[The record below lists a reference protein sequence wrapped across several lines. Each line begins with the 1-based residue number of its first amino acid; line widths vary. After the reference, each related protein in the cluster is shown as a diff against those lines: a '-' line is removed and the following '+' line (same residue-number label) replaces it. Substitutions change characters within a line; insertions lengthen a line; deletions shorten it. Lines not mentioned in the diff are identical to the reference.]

1 MASAKVKNLDIQ
13 NLYLLNPAAKF
24 VLAALALAGVLAVGY
39 AAVFREQLETL
50 STQEEREAELK
61 ETYTKKSIEAASLDN
76 LKAELASIRSSFDIL
91 LKQLPTDAEIPTLIQ
106 ELHQAGS
113 ANGLRLD
120 SVVPQVPV
128 NDGPIQKLPY
138 EISITG
144 KYNQINQFARDVG
157 GLSRIITLESLKISH
172 VSDGKNSKDIKNDT
186 LILRAIATTY
196 KARPADEVAAE
207 LATQQSQ
214 AQGNSENG
222 QANSEQK

>member
-24 VLAALALAGVLAVGY
+24 VLAALAVAGVLAVGY
-39 AAVFREQLETL
+39 GIVFRDQLETL
-50 STQEEREAELK
+50 STQEAREAELK

-76 LKAELASIRSSFDIL
+76 LKAELTSIRSSFDIL

-172 VSDGKNSKDIKNDT
+172 VSDGKNSKDSKNDT
-186 LILRAIATTY
+186 LTLRAIATTY

-207 LATQQSQ
+207 LAAQQSQ
-214 AQGNSENG
+214 AQGDLENG

>member
-24 VLAALALAGVLAVGY
+24 VLAALAIAGVLAVGY

-120 SVVPQVPV
+120 SVIPQVPV

-157 GLSRIITLESLKISH
+157 GLSRIITLESLKVSH

-222 QANSEQK
+222 QANSETK

>member
-13 NLYLLNPAAKF
+13 NLYLLNPVAKF
-24 VLAALALAGVLAVGY
+24 VLAALAVAGVLAVGY
-39 AAVFREQLETL
+39 GIVFRDQLETL
-50 STQEEREAELK
+50 STQEAKEAELK

-76 LKAELASIRSSFDIL
+76 LKAELTSIRSSFDIL

-172 VSDGKNSKDIKNDT
+172 VSDGKNSKDSKNDT
-186 LILRAIATTY
+186 LTLRAIATTY
-196 KARPADEVAAE
+196 KARPSDEVAAE
-207 LATQQSQ
+207 LAAQQSQ
-214 AQGNSENG
+214 AQGDSENG

>member
-24 VLAALALAGVLAVGY
+24 VLAALAIAGVLAVGY

-50 STQEEREAELK
+50 STQEEREVELK

-120 SVVPQVPV
+120 SVIPQVPV

-172 VSDGKNSKDIKNDT
+172 VSDDKNSKDIKNDT

>member
-24 VLAALALAGVLAVGY
+24 VLAALAIAGVLAVGY

-120 SVVPQVPV
+120 SVIPQVPV

-157 GLSRIITLESLKISH
+157 GLSRIITLESLKVSH

-222 QANSEQK
+222 QANSGQK

>member
-13 NLYLLNPAAKF
+13 NLYMLNPDAKF
-24 VLAALALAGVLAVGY
+24 VLAALAIAGVLSVGY

-50 STQEEREAELK
+50 STQEEREVELK

-120 SVVPQVPV
+120 SVIPQVPV

>member
-24 VLAALALAGVLAVGY
+24 VLAALAIAGVLAVGY

-61 ETYTKKSIEAASLDN
+61 ETYSKKSIEAASLDN

>member
-24 VLAALALAGVLAVGY
+24 VLAALAIAGVLAVGY

-50 STQEEREAELK
+50 STQEEREVELK

>member
-24 VLAALALAGVLAVGY
+24 VLAALAVAGVLAVGY
-39 AAVFREQLETL
+39 GIVFRDQLETL
-50 STQEEREAELK
+50 STQEAKEAELK

-76 LKAELASIRSSFDIL
+76 LKAELTSIRSSFDIL

-172 VSDGKNSKDIKNDT
+172 VSDGKNSKDSKNDT
-186 LILRAIATTY
+186 LTLRAIATTY
-196 KARPADEVAAE
+196 KARPSDEVAAE
-207 LATQQSQ
+207 LAAQQSQ
-214 AQGNSENG
+214 AQGKNN
-222 QANSEQK
+222 K

>member
-24 VLAALALAGVLAVGY
+24 VLAALAIAGVLAVGY

-50 STQEEREAELK
+50 STQEEREVELK

-120 SVVPQVPV
+120 SVIPQVPV

-172 VSDGKNSKDIKNDT
+172 VSDGKNSKDIKNDNF
-186 LILRAIATTY
+186 ILRAISTTY

>member
-24 VLAALALAGVLAVGY
+24 VLAALAIAGVLAVGY

>member
-1 MASAKVKNLDIQ
+1 MASVKVKNLDIQ

-24 VLAALALAGVLAVGY
+24 VLAALAIAGVLAVGY

>member
-24 VLAALALAGVLAVGY
+24 VLAALAIAGVLAVGY

-120 SVVPQVPV
+120 SVIPQVPV

>member
-24 VLAALALAGVLAVGY
+24 VLAALAIAGVLAVGY

-214 AQGNSENG
+214 AQGKSENG

>member
-24 VLAALALAGVLAVGY
+24 VLAALAIAGVLAVGY

-157 GLSRIITLESLKISH
+157 GLSRIITLESLKISQ

>member
-24 VLAALALAGVLAVGY
+24 VLAALAIAGVLAVGY

-120 SVVPQVPV
+120 SVIPQVPV

-157 GLSRIITLESLKISH
+157 GLSRIITLESLKVSH

>member
-24 VLAALALAGVLAVGY
+24 VLAALAIAGVLAVGY

-120 SVVPQVPV
+120 SVIPQVPV

-157 GLSRIITLESLKISH
+157 GLSRIITLESLKLSH
-172 VSDGKNSKDIKNDT
+172 LSDGKNSKYIKKDT

>member
-1 MASAKVKNLDIQ
+1 MDIQ

-24 VLAALALAGVLAVGY
+24 VLAASAVAGVLAVGY
-39 AAVFREQLETL
+39 GIVFRDQLETL
-50 STQEEREAELK
+50 STQEAKEAELK

-76 LKAELASIRSSFDIL
+76 LKAELTSIRSSFDIL

-172 VSDGKNSKDIKNDT
+172 VSDSKNGKDSKMIF
-186 LILRAIATTY
+186 
-196 KARPADEVAAE
+196 
-207 LATQQSQ
+207 
-214 AQGNSENG
+214 
-222 QANSEQK
+222 

>member
-24 VLAALALAGVLAVGY
+24 VLAALAIAGVLAVGY

-207 LATQQSQ
+207 LAAQQSQ
-214 AQGNSENG
+214 AQGDSENG

>member
-24 VLAALALAGVLAVGY
+24 VLAALAIAGVLAVGY

-214 AQGNSENG
+214 AQGDSENG

>member
-1 MASAKVKNLDIQ
+1 MASVKVKNLDIQ

-24 VLAALALAGVLAVGY
+24 VLAALAIAGVLAVGY

-120 SVVPQVPV
+120 SVIPQVPV

-157 GLSRIITLESLKISH
+157 GLSRIITLESLKVSH

>member
-24 VLAALALAGVLAVGY
+24 VLAALAVAGVLAVGY
-39 AAVFREQLETL
+39 GIVFRDQLETL
-50 STQEEREAELK
+50 STQEAKEEELK

-76 LKAELASIRSSFDIL
+76 LKAELISIRSSFDIL

-172 VSDGKNSKDIKNDT
+172 VSDSKNSKDSKNDILT
-186 LILRAIATTY
+186 LRAIATTY

-207 LATQQSQ
+207 LAAQQSQ
-214 AQGNSENG
+214 AQGDPENG

>member
-24 VLAALALAGVLAVGY
+24 VLAALAVAGVLAVGY
-39 AAVFREQLETL
+39 GVVFRDQLETL
-50 STQEEREAELK
+50 STQEAKEAELK

-76 LKAELASIRSSFDIL
+76 LKAELTSIRSSFDIL

-172 VSDGKNSKDIKNDT
+172 VSDGKNSKDSKNDILT
-186 LILRAIATTY
+186 LKAIATTY

-207 LATQQSQ
+207 LAAQQSQ
-214 AQGNSENG
+214 VQGDSENG

>member
-24 VLAALALAGVLAVGY
+24 VLAALAIAGVLAVGY

-50 STQEEREAELK
+50 STQEEREVELK

-120 SVVPQVPV
+120 SVIPQVPV

-214 AQGNSENG
+214 AQGNSENS